1 MEGGCGR
8 RSSVDVMSGR
18 RASIASGSGAV
29 ERGEKREDE
38 RDVKVRVWW
47 VRCVVR
53 AECAVMSLFN
63 VVSDMIHS
71 MKSFQ
76 NEVAIGNKESCRLT
90 V

>member
-8 RSSVDVMSGR
+8 RSSVDVMRGR
-18 RASIASGSGAV
+18 RSSIASGSGAV
-29 ERGEKREDE
+29 ERGEKREEE

-63 VVSDMIHS
+63 VVSDMIRL
-71 MKSFQ
+71 MESFQ
-76 NEVAIGNKESCRLT
+76 NKVAMGNKESCRLT

>member
-1 MEGGCGR
+1 MR
-8 RSSVDVMSGR
+8 GR

-63 VVSDMIHS
+63 VVSGMIRP
-71 MKSFQ
+71 MESFQ
-76 NEVAIGNKESCRLT
+76 NEAATGNKESCRLT

>member
-8 RSSVDVMSGR
+8 RSRVDVMRGR
-18 RASIASGSGAV
+18 RASIVSGSGAV

-53 AECAVMSLFN
+53 AECAVVSLFS
-63 VVSDMIHS
+63 VISDIIRLME
-71 MKSFQ
+71 SFQ
-76 NEVAIGNKESCRLT
+76 NEVAMGNKESCRLT